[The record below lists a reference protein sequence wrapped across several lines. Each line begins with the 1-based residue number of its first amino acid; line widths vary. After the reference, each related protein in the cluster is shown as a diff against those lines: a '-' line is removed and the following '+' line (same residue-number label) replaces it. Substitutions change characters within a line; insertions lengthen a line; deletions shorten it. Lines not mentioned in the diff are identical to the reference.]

1 MIASAGEQGRGF
13 AVVASKVRSLAHR
26 STAAAREIKTP
37 IGLSVERVEAG
48 TSVVR
53 KAGTTIEDTVIS
65 SRRVA
70 VCGVCGV
77 CAVTARRWPSRAIP
91 LTGVQLASVLLA
103 SRRPIH

>member
-13 AVVASKVRSLAHR
+13 AVVASKVRSVAHR

-53 KAGTTIEDTVIS
+53 KAGSTIEDTVIS

-70 VCGVCGV
+70 VCGV